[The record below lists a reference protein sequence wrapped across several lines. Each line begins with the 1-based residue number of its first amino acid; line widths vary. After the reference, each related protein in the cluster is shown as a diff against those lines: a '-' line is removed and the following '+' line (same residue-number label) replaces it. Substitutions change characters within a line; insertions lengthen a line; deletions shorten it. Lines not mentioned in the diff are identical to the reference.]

1 MVRRNLND
9 LEISEKNLRNDLIQT
24 PASLVAFDMS
34 NQRPVRAD
42 VKALSGLL
50 RQFDNELK
58 EQGRT
63 EERGIVLDAL
73 RKLEV
78 SPALNPASGSSE
90 SSIHQRTVVSDTKQ
104 NEKASAA

>member
-1 MVRRNLND
+1 
-9 LEISEKNLRNDLIQT
+9 
-24 PASLVAFDMS
+24 MS

-42 VKALSGLL
+42 VQALSGLL

-73 RKLEV
+73 RKLET
-78 SPALNPASGSSE
+78 SPVLNPASNSSE
-90 SSIHQRTVVSDTKQ
+90 NSLHQRTVVSSTKQ
-104 NEKASAA
+104 NDKASAA